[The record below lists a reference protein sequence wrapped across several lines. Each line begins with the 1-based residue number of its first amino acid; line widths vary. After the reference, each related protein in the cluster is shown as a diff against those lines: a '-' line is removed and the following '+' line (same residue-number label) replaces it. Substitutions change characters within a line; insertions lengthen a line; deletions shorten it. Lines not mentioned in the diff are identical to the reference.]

1 MYLCLTGLIVRF
13 NVRSCRDSIYMAK
26 KIPSFQYVL
35 MWRQL
40 VSQKTVVY

>member
-1 MYLCLTGLIVRF
+1 MLCLNSLFDVRF
-13 NVRSCRDSIYMAK
+13 CRDSIYMAT
-26 KIPSFQYVL
+26 KILSFQYVL